1 MEENRLKNTAN
12 KLNRLN
18 VDYELHN
25 NSFILRGTSL
35 SKSKL
40 FFTIVLPILFFAS
53 TLVVLTILILPPEI
67 EKIVFPRIILILPL
81 VLLYY
86 GIKNLIRL
94 RKSKKVQVNITSGKI
109 VVRNRNY
116 DEIVFLAEDIIEMP
130 INIEENSSNIIGEIY
145 VVKNGHKPH
154 RLLSLIDNNLKYLK
168 DDLEFIR
175 NTFLMI
181 LNSNENS

>member
-12 KLNRLN
+12 KLDRLN
-18 VDYELHN
+18 ADYELHN

-35 SKSKL
+35 SKGKL
-40 FFTIVLPILFFAS
+40 FLTIILPILFFAMS
-53 TLVVLTILILPPEI
+53 LVLLTILILSTEI

-94 RKSKKVQVNITSGKI
+94 RKSKNNQINIMSGKI
-109 VVRNRNY
+109 VLRNRNY
-116 DEIVFLAEDIIEMP
+116 DDIVFREGDIIEMS
-130 INIEENSSNIIGEIY
+130 INIEENSSNMIGEIY
-145 VVKNGHKPH
+145 IVKNGCQPH
-154 RLLSLIDNNLKYLK
+154 LLLSLIDNNLKYLK
-168 DDLEFIR
+168 NDLNYIR

-181 LNSNENS
+181 LNSNEKT